1 MGYCHMKNVSPND
14 HALLSP
20 LTAREDGVNGGL
32 SLGLLAVTLPTV
44 GYSLVQLSHLLS
56 GENLQQAIR
65 AFAP

>member
-1 MGYCHMKNVSPND
+1 MKNVSLHHPTLM
-14 HALLSP
+14 AP
-20 LTAREDGVNGGL
+20 LMAREDGINGGL

-65 AFAP
+65 AFVP